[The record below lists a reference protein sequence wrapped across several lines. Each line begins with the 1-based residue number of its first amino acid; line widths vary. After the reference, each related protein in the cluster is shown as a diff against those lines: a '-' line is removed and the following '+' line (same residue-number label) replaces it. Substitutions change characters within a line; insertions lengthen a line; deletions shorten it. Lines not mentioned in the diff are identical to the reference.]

1 MCLLSN
7 VPRWHSDFKDVKM
20 MGSNC
25 FFFFFFLIKKL
36 AKIPSIF
43 KMLRDTIPART
54 TNSFFFSKWFINV
67 RFTSARTFRF
77 FFLHGTSVSP
87 LKGCPSTTSKME
99 GINSLFQLRT
109 CKRERDRLL
118 TMMCSY
124 TFRLRSYGGITL
136 LYETARHA
144 CVPHNRTCRAK
155 INKNK

>member
-1 MCLLSN
+1 
-7 VPRWHSDFKDVKM
+7 M

-25 FFFFFFLIKKL
+25 FFF
-36 AKIPSIF
+36 
-43 KMLRDTIPART
+43 
-54 TNSFFFSKWFINV
+54 
-67 RFTSARTFRF
+67 F